1 MDVKKKALAMMMLVE
16 MQDIEDEMDLVVAY
30 SLSTRGECK
39 DMYKERE
46 NEGVFKILVQ
56 KHLIDN
62 ETKFKQYFRVT
73 RDQFFNLLDLI
84 KNDLHVN
91 PTNRVQDLIKNDLHV
106 NPTNRVQ
113 KHNHSFPVTYSTK
126 SSSSNAVKRGC

>member
-39 DMYKERE
+39 DMYKEQE
-46 NEGVFKILVQ
+46 NEGAFKILVH

-62 ETKFKQYFRVT
+62 ETKFKEYFRVT

-84 KNDLHVN
+84 KNDLPIECRNTIFHFRKRI
-91 PTNRVQDLIKNDLHV
+91 P
-106 NPTNRVQ
+106 P
-113 KHNHSFPVTYSTK
+113 NHHPLMP
-126 SSSSNAVKRGC
+126 

>member
-39 DMYKERE
+39 DMYKGRE
-46 NEGVFKILVQ
+46 NEGAFKILVH

-62 ETKFKQYFRVT
+62 ETKLKEYFRVT
-73 RDQFFNLLDLI
+73 RD
-84 KNDLHVN
+84 
-91 PTNRVQDLIKNDLHV
+91 
-106 NPTNRVQ
+106 
-113 KHNHSFPVTYSTK
+113 
-126 SSSSNAVKRGC
+126 